1 MTRALFIAASQ
12 AGVEGWIVS
21 LAAAGAPVK
30 HVSAWAGPG
39 ELGRRYPSAVNSDP
53 FLLGPGVSLEAQLSQ
68 QLGSS
73 GAGSDALLVVSVDPA
88 TQPLLP
94 RAGVVLLVWQPQVPS
109 QVLDQ
114 VQQALAAAPS
124 LLADGAAAVR
134 GVLLVDASPSI
145 TLSVTHKVLEGAGLA
160 ALARKPTVLASR
172 ASASPQASLQ
182 ALQQLAEPLPPPP
195 APQPAL
201 PASAGGVVRI
211 AVARDDAFGPAF
223 HENLTLLSQAG
234 AQLLFFSPLYDTTLP
249 AGATCLYLSSCG
261 ALEPERWQQLAA
273 NRPLL
278 AAVRAFADVG
288 GMVLAEGGGL
298 LYLSRTVE
306 LQEDDGGHHH
316 RVHEMA
322 GVLPFKTRLLPEPQ
336 SAAVQLSVLPGNPL
350 LPPGA
355 RPRGY
360 LFAEASLVLV
370 EERQLQGLGLGGLGV
385 TPGKGGAGGSH
396 FATTYEAVVVSAGKG
411 GELEET
417 APAAEGYTVQ
427 NVLGSACLL
436 YLPSEP
442 GLAAHMLRRCA
453 CVDPAALAA
462 GMATHLGCSM
472 SAVSSSKMQLHA
484 AALASKDGSRAGS
497 RRQSIQDVS
506 AWGAT
511 FSSGTGGDRSNASTA
526 SGMAGLLAHGHG
538 HYPPHVHSHQHH
550 ASLPMQPLA
559 GAGPTAISGATSPR
573 LGGTPPLPHSSSST
587 SLSGAGWVPPGAR
600 RSLCG
605 PLALQG
611 GLQHVQ
617 SQPEAGV
624 AAAAAAAAQAGG
636 AWRPSHEGPYS
647 AGPSNLARQQ
657 MLLQQQIASVTP
669 AGSVASMSP
678 SSASPAP
685 TSAFVVQPR
694 AETPEPQVVAAAS
707 TSAMMD
713 LDVPHPPASACAD
726 GGSGLSCG
734 LGSACGRCRSEQLPT
749 VLERSGSFGGHPA
762 PLVGMFADGSACG
775 AGAVIHHAASAGS
788 LATAY
793 ASTSG
798 YGGVEM
804 SAQSYGRG
812 AGLDDWSGSGVS
824 VSGWPM
830 HSHRHGSMPVLASLA
845 NAGGAP
851 PHAHSSG
858 VVCCAPGATEAL
870 VAMGL
875 GNRLAGIGSDCD
887 HPPDV
892 CASRRVVLAWVAPE
906 EAPQGAAARGIRV
919 IQPAA
924 VAAAA
929 AAAQGNGGG
938 GFLAAAAGGRAG
950 RPSVDKSGPGAR
962 GGCGRVLLVD
972 ELSLRQEP
980 PGVLVLPDPC
990 DLSDSERLQL
1000 EQALVETGLL
1010 QPGGAPGGA
1019 CAVLHASCRSLVDVM
1034 DLMLELG
1041 AAAGEPDKAS
1051 MLLERL
1057 QARMRRVAAAV
1068 AAATLAGGGGSGGV
1082 GAGVAGQAG
1091 LGRLPGG
1098 VASSAALA
1106 AAAAAAA
1113 VSPAAGAMPAFLP
1126 GGRPRRVLVLQS
1138 LMPMVEPGR
1147 WVPEMLATAGA
1158 SSCLALP
1165 GGDDVALSWQDVRER
1180 AAPDVIIILTS
1191 PGDGAGVGG
1200 CCVVP
1205 SHHAPGA
1212 GPHAGGAGAPHSHA
1226 SCAGGA
1232 GGAGGGL
1239 REQLAALAAQPGW
1252 WCLPAV
1258 RSSQVYLMQAAYCVR
1273 AGPRVVDGVELLA
1286 RLLLPPGC
1294 FTSSRKVP
1302 AGAVMKLSLAPGQRC
1317 RATLLP
1323 TYFVAYN

>member
-1 MTRALFIAASQ
+1 MAA
-12 AGVEGWIVS
+12 
-21 LAAAGAPVK
+21 
-30 HVSAWAGPG
+30 
-39 ELGRRYPSAVNSDP
+39 
-53 FLLGPGVSLEAQLSQ
+53 
-68 QLGSS
+68 
-73 GAGSDALLVVSVDPA
+73 
-88 TQPLLP
+88 
-94 RAGVVLLVWQPQVPS
+94 
-109 QVLDQ
+109 
-114 VQQALAAAPS
+114 
-124 LLADGAAAVR
+124 
-134 GVLLVDASPSI
+134 
-145 TLSVTHKVLEGAGLA
+145 
-160 ALARKPTVLASR
+160 
-172 ASASPQASLQ
+172 
-182 ALQQLAEPLPPPP
+182 
-195 APQPAL
+195 
-201 PASAGGVVRI
+201 
-211 AVARDDAFGPAF
+211 
-223 HENLTLLSQAG
+223 
-234 AQLLFFSPLYDTTLP
+234 
-249 AGATCLYLSSCG
+249 
-261 ALEPERWQQLAA
+261 
-273 NRPLL
+273 
-278 AAVRAFADVG
+278 
-288 GMVLAEGGGL
+288 
-298 LYLSRTVE
+298 
-306 LQEDDGGHHH
+306 
-316 RVHEMA
+316 A

-370 EERQLQGLGLGGLGV
+370 EERQLQGLGLGGLGS

-396 FATTYEAVVVSAGKG
+396 FATTYEAVVVSPGKG
-411 GELEET
+411 GEREET

-511 FSSGTGGDRSNASTA
+511 FSSGTGGDRSGTSTA
-526 SGMAGLLAHGHG
+526 SGMGGHGPVHG

-550 ASLPMQPLA
+550 ASLPMQPVA
-559 GAGPTAISGATSPR
+559 GSGTTAANSATSPHVT
-573 LGGTPPLPHSSSST
+573 GAPPLPHSSSST
-587 SLSGAGWVPPGAR
+587 SLSNSGWVPPGVR

-611 GLQHVQ
+611 GMQHVQ
-617 SQPEAGV
+617 SQPEA
-624 AAAAAAAAQAGG
+624 AAAAAAQTGG
-636 AWRPSHEGPYS
+636 AWRPSHDGPYS
-647 AGPSNLARQQ
+647 VGQSNLARQQ
-657 MLLQQQIASVTP
+657 VLLQQHLAGVTP
-669 AGSVASMSP
+669 AGSTASMSP
-678 SSASPAP
+678 CSTSTAATSVFAAP
-685 TSAFVVQPR
+685 PR
-694 AETPEPQVVAAAS
+694 PETPEPLVAAAAAS
-707 TSAMMD
+707 SAMMD
-713 LDVPHPPASACAD
+713 LDVPHPPAPACAD
-726 GGSGLSCG
+726 VAGGMSCG

-749 VLERSGSFGGHPA
+749 VLERSGSFNGHPA
-762 PLVGMFADGSACG
+762 PPVGASADGTACG
-775 AGAVIHHAASAGS
+775 AGTIMHHAASAGS
-788 LATAY
+788 LATAH

-798 YGGVEM
+798 CGGAEL
-804 SAQSYGRG
+804 SAQGYGRG
-812 AGLDDWSGSGVS
+812 AAGPDDWSSSGVS
-824 VSGWPM
+824 ASGWPM
-830 HSHRHGSMPVLASLA
+830 YGHRHGSMPMLASLA

-851 PHAHSSG
+851 SHAHSSG

-892 CASRRVVLAWVAPE
+892 CTSRRVVLAWVAPE

-924 VAAAA
+924 LGAAAA
-929 AAAQGNGGG
+929 AAAQGAGG

-1034 DLMLELG
+1034 ELMLELG

-1068 AAATLAGGGGSGGV
+1068 AAATLAGGGANGGV
-1082 GAGVAGQAG
+1082 GGGVVGQAG

-1098 VASSAALA
+1098 VASSMALAA

-1113 VSPAAGAMPAFLP
+1113 VSPVAGAMPPLLP

-1147 WVPEMLATAGA
+1147 WVPEMLAVAGA
-1158 SSCLALP
+1158 SSCLAVP

-1205 SHHAPGA
+1205 SHHAHPSA

-1232 GGAGGGL
+1232 GGAGGSL
-1239 REQLAALAAQPGW
+1239 KEHLAALAAQPGW

-1258 RSSQVYLMQAAYCVR
+1258 RNSQVYLMQAAYCVR

-1294 FTSSRKVP
+1294 FASGRKVP
-1302 AGAVMKLSLAPGQRC
+1302 PGVVMKLSLTPGQRC

-1323 TYFVAYN
+1323 TYFVPYNP